1 MRKGFCQVSVPSV
14 IWQKPFVSMQPG
26 IWTVTKIGEKIMDK
40 KILQKI
46 EKLVY
51 DSISDYLPE
60 RSMEDFEENGTIY
73 YMNDKN
79 GTEFDWYVNGRLS
92 DFFVYYNDE
101 ENLGAVK
108 LNLYCDGTVILYI
121 YDAHGHNLKEEV
133 SSKMDFPEEEIMKLA
148 ALLKY
153 TMDDNGIWGEDIR
166 RVDTGF
172 VLTKAMQDE
181 FLEHKELYQEMIERK
196 QLF

>member
-1 MRKGFCQVSVPSV
+1 M
-14 IWQKPFVSMQPG
+14 
-26 IWTVTKIGEKIMDK
+26 
-40 KILQKI
+40 
-46 EKLVY
+46 
-51 DSISDYLPE
+51 
-60 RSMEDFEENGTIY
+60 
-73 YMNDKN
+73 
-79 GTEFDWYVNGRLS
+79 
-92 DFFVYYNDE
+92 
-101 ENLGAVK
+101 
-108 LNLYCDGTVILYI
+108 YCDGTVILYI